1 MKQYIK
7 DNKVKLQQDIIVV
20 VGNRQII
27 NPTEEQI
34 LAVGWQEY
42 VPAPVEPYVP
52 AYEER
57 VEQLIRERYSL
68 NQELAI
74 QRQRDT
80 KVDEFNAYY
89 EYCEECKTKAKE
101 GCVQNIV

>member
-7 DNKVKLQQDIIVV
+7 NNKVRLQQDIIVV
-20 VGNRQII
+20 VGDKQII

-34 LAVGWQEY
+34 LADGWQKY

-52 AYEER
+52 TYEER

-68 NQELAI
+68 NEELAI

-80 KVDEFNAYY
+80 KIDEFNAYY
-89 EYCEECKTKAKE
+89 EYCEECKLKAKE
-101 GCVQNIV
+101 EQL